1 MDDQKLAFFQ
11 EKLTKSAA
19 NFNDS
24 LTDVQRQTYAVWKPL
39 VLQGLSDDTIKAVK
53 KCELKELQQDPTE
66 RVRDFQKRI
75 DDMYKLAYGE
85 GPATSNDA
93 NVILVRNDTKKEV
106 LLQGLRKEIATL
118 VWNRLDA
125 NATYADSVQT
135 SIDSEKVIEVKKLAQ
150 SKDINSAVSAITK
163 ESEKTAEK
171 IKELEDVADSDDSSD
186 LTYRPQRLSCNCSIQ
201 HV

>member
-1 MDDQKLAFFQ
+1 M
-11 EKLTKSAA
+11 
-19 NFNDS
+19 
-24 LTDVQRQTYAVWKPL
+24 
-39 VLQGLSDDTIKAVK
+39 
-53 KCELKELQQDPTE
+53 
-66 RVRDFQKRI
+66 RDFQKRI

-106 LLQGLRKEIATL
+106 LLQGLRKEIATI

-125 NATYADSVQT
+125 NATYANAVQT
-135 SIDSEKVIEVKKLAQ
+135 AIDSEKVIEVKKLAQ

-171 IKELEDVADSDDSSD
+171 IKELEELVKK
-186 LTYRPQRLSCNCSIQ
+186 LSIQ
-201 HV
+201 PTATTQATRPIDLSDPK